1 LLFFLSR
8 FTFLYSPSL
17 APQSFSRM
25 SQNKRDPGE
34 SVTLVVKKTVCN
46 REDLIDDMREPWG
59 WEDSDLHGASRPP
72 EMQYLRKWT
81 TRAKNIMK
89 YAFDKLGLDAGRHN
103 DDYKRLLAATEWD
116 YISHY
121 LEGIKKSSGHGQ
133 LYELPSQLVRLLFAL
148 ETSVLLPV
156 NLLSSLSSETL
167 LTNSQVLN
175 AILHLW

>member
-1 LLFFLSR
+1 
-8 FTFLYSPSL
+8 
-17 APQSFSRM
+17 M

-59 WEDSDLHGASRPP
+59 WEDLDLHGASQPP